1 MLVKENIK
9 GKTYNKL
16 IDYIFENCDIISM
29 RKYCDQQ
36 HEKNNR
42 IGNIILSD
50 LQYSLEDIV
59 KNYSEDFLKKI
70 YINFKDNDL
79 IFDENYKKDLLTYT
93 EDNKKDDIYNCIIRM
108 YYDKVIEN
116 LIDTC
121 QDELISKKDCII
133 DEGFL
138 EKPLHHSII
147 YYFNLSEKI
156 KDILCGKNSL
166 YSWNYPNSIEDL
178 CFFKEGYCWLDSVA
192 HEELC
197 FIYCKD
203 EEEYEYLKSIGIE
216 FVEDKFVPVSRN
228 ELYYVD
234 YKQKD

>member
-70 YINFKDNDL
+70 YI
-79 IFDENYKKDLLTYT
+79 
-93 EDNKKDDIYNCIIRM
+93 
-108 YYDKVIEN
+108 
-116 LIDTC
+116 
-121 QDELISKKDCII
+121 
-133 DEGFL
+133 
-138 EKPLHHSII
+138 
-147 YYFNLSEKI
+147 
-156 KDILCGKNSL
+156 
-166 YSWNYPNSIEDL
+166 
-178 CFFKEGYCWLDSVA
+178 
-192 HEELC
+192 
-197 FIYCKD
+197 
-203 EEEYEYLKSIGIE
+203 
-216 FVEDKFVPVSRN
+216 
-228 ELYYVD
+228 
-234 YKQKD
+234 